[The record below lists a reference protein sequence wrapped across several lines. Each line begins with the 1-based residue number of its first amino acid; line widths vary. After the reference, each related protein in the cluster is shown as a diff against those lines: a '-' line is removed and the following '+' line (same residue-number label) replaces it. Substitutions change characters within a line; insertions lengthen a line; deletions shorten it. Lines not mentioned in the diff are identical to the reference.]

1 MNKFYKIFFFLI
13 FLIYPI
19 SSFSHV
25 EHYDNL
31 KKIEFDIYRNNKNI
45 GKHIFTFEKENN
57 ELSVKSEINFIIKKL
72 GVTLYKYHVKGVEI
86 YKDGVLYS
94 FNSKTNQNGKEKYVN
109 MKLEDE
115 DFIIDGSSYKGKAP
129 TTYLLGTWWNHSI
142 VKAPAQISAVSGRI
156 IKQKVTFI
164 GKEKLNIG
172 QKTYN
177 ALHFNFS
184 SSDKGLSKDKKLN
197 TDVWYDETTLN
208 WIKASFNKKGKWE
221 YRLISID

>member
-156 IKQKVTFI
+156 NEQSVTFI
-164 GKEKLNIG
+164 GKEQVKIG
-172 QKTYN
+172 DKTFNTLRYN
-177 ALHFNFS
+177 FK
-184 SSDKGLSKDKKLN
+184 SSDETLKDSTKLN
-197 TDVWYDETTLN
+197 TDIWYDEKTLI
-208 WIKASFNKKGKWE
+208 WVKAAFDKTGYWE
-221 YRLISID
+221 YRIKTYK